1 MSYCSNLSF
10 LYFIYIEYVYKIV
23 VSDEKLP
30 CLLVNM
36 IYL

>member
-1 MSYCSNLSF
+1 MSYCPNLSF
-10 LYFIYIEYVYKIV
+10 LYFIYIEYVCKMV
-23 VSDEKLP
+23 VCDEKLP